1 MRYKKVN
8 EKQTSN
14 ALIMIFGATGDL
26 ANRKL
31 FPSLYRLYKK
41 GKLANFAVVGVGRR
55 TLTQEQFKQNVV
67 NSVSEAIASSKNDDL
82 ETFASYFCY
91 HSHDVTDSSSYA
103 ELKNIADDLDVKYS
117 LNGNRVF
124 YLVQPLYLT

>member
-82 ETFASYFCY
+82 DIRFLFLLSF
-91 HSHDVTDSSSYA
+91 S
-103 ELKNIADDLDVKYS
+103 
-117 LNGNRVF
+117 
-124 YLVQPLYLT
+124 